1 MFVPRFSFRENT
13 MNKKSIVLAAG
24 LALCSAAAMAEGDA
38 NTPFDPRWAAQEQA
52 REARINEERADIYN
66 SERYNS
72 ERYAPPA
79 YNVYRDS
86 GQECWNPHARHFE
99 AVRPGERQDDLDFSR
114 CRPQNGY
121 GYGERRWR

>member
-1 MFVPRFSFRENT
+1 
-13 MNKKSIVLAAG
+13 MNKRSVLLAAG

-52 REARINEERADIYN
+52 REARINEERADVYN
-66 SERYNS
+66 SQRYGD
-72 ERYAPPA
+72 RYAPPA
-79 YNVYRDS
+79 YNVYRDAA

-114 CRPQNGY
+114 CRSQN
-121 GYGERRWR
+121 GYGERRWRDR